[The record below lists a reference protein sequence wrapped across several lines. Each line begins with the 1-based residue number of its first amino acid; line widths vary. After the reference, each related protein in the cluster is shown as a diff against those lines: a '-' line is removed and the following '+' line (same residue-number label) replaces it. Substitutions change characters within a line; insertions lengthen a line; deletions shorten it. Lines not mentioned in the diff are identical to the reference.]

1 MKKLLLA
8 ISALSAALFS
18 TAANADISLSG
29 SANAVYVD
37 AGGNSQAHIGG
48 IVSFGLSTVTD
59 SGITISSSAA
69 ISNDNDAA
77 GRNANTS
84 ASGGL
89 TSLSFGFANGSITV
103 ADDLAVSAG
112 TGLVGELV
120 KHADSNQ
127 VAHTNDV
134 ELNGDDDG
142 SAVSA
147 STTIGDMSL
156 KAVYV
161 YDDAHGSDIDGGTGT
176 GQSVQLTIPM
186 GTMTLSIA
194 SASFDDAGS
203 DSSTFGGNLKMAAG
217 NGTLSLGLESSS
229 NDVATNEG
237 EAYSVAYATSLGS
250 ASVSIGYTGYDSNST
265 TSSRTDL
272 VVSQSLGG
280 GASMFAELSSLTGA
294 GAAAETSSTSETV
307 IAVGTSVSF

>member
-77 GRNANTS
+77 GQNANTS

-103 ADDLAVSAG
+103 ADDLAVSSG

-127 VAHTNDV
+127 VGHTNDV

-142 SAVSA
+142 SAISA
-147 STTIGDMSL
+147 STSIGDMSL

-161 YDDAHGSDIDGGTGT
+161 YEDTHGSDIDGGTGT

-229 NDVATNEG
+229 NDVVTNEG

-250 ASVSIGYTGYDSNST
+250 ASVSIGYTGYDSNSK

>member
-77 GRNANTS
+77 GQNANTS

-103 ADDLAVSAG
+103 ADDLGVSTG

-229 NDVATNEG
+229 NDVVTNEG
-237 EAYSVAYATSLGS
+237 EAYSLAYATSLGS

-265 TSSRTDL
+265 TSNRTDL

-294 GAAAETSSTSETV
+294 GAAAETSTTAETV